1 MCNSTQVLSNA
12 DTESKTAV
20 RRPVDKVIVRVKSRV
35 KLMKTCS
42 MERSCTSLFC
52 SWEPWREDTHGA
64 CMLAGAGERLA
75 GGRGRGCR
83 GSQGGAGG
91 AGAARTR
98 HPPPRPSIRPDPS
111 PTLFYTSL
119 TLISPRRRSGPRASV
134 GAATPRP
141 SAEHRTPFHGTVHK
155 SPPARLGPVPVSWQL
170 ISRPLNMH
178 TITDYE

>member
-1 MCNSTQVLSNA
+1 MCKSTQVLSNA

-52 SWEPWREDTHGA
+52 SWEPWREGGYSRRVH
-64 CMLAGAGERLA
+64 A
-75 GGRGRGCR
+75 GGRWRETGRR
-83 GSQGGAGG
+83 TWTRVQGVAGG

-155 SPPARLGPVPVSWQL
+155 SPPARVGPVPVSWQL